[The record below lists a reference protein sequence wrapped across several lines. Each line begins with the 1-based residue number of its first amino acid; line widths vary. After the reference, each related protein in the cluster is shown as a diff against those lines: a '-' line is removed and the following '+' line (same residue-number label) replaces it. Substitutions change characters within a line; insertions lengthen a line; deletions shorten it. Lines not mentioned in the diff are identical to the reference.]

1 MDCNAGHA
9 NLFAETLSLAPSITI
24 ASVYFKPGVRDAA
37 FKKEMENLSQFLAN
51 RSNGIIT
58 GDLNAKL
65 TVFRIIKK
73 T

>member
-9 NLFAETLSLAPSITI
+9 NLFAESLAPSITI

-65 TVFRIIKK
+65 TVVRDS
-73 T
+73 